1 MSLLE
6 TLINSIK
13 SGETDT
19 LRVRNKIVKLT
30 GRIGQVKP
38 DSGKYYEI
46 ETINENSVVLEA
58 EDGYL
63 EAEYEL

>member
-6 TLINSIK
+6 TLIESIK

-19 LRVRNKIVKLT
+19 LRVRNKIIKLT

-38 DSGKYYEI
+38 DSGEYYEI
-46 ETINENSVVLEA
+46 ENINENSVTLEA
-58 EDGYL
+58 ENGFL
-63 EAEYEL
+63 EAEYE